1 MPLSKDDIAR
11 FLGLKHHDP
20 HSVLGLHPE
29 GKGCALRCYRP
40 AAEAVYLIRQGQAD
54 LKMTELKDGLFEAVL
69 PAVETSLGY
78 QYRALYA
85 GGVENRAMDPYAFM
99 PTLGDLDLHLFAE
112 GTHWQLY
119 DKLGSHPFTQ
129 QGVKGVSFSV
139 WAPGAAGV
147 SLVGDFNGW
156 DGRQHPMRS
165 LGGSGVWEI
174 FMPGLEPGF
183 LYKFEVRPAHG
194 THLLKSD
201 PLARATEV
209 PPGTASIA
217 FDSKYAFKDAAW
229 MATRAATDHLHSP
242 ISIYEVHVGSWRRVP
257 GEGNRSLTYR
267 ELAEELPAYV
277 KEQGFTHIELMPI
290 SEHPYGPSW
299 GYQVGNYYAP
309 TARFGG
315 PDDFRYMVDKLHQAG
330 IGVILDWVPAHFPKD
345 AHALGR
351 FTGEALYEHMDSRQ
365 GEHPDWGTYIFN
377 FGRNEVSN
385 FLIANALYWL
395 KEYHTDGLR
404 IDAVA
409 SMLYLDY
416 SRQGGQWVP
425 NPFGGRENLEAIHFL
440 KRLNEEAHAQV
451 PGTLMVAEE
460 STAWPG
466 VSRPTFL
473 GGLGFGFKWNMGWM
487 HDTLDYFSKDP
498 IYRQHHHKNLTF
510 GFLYA
515 WSENFILP
523 ISHDEV
529 VHGKGS
535 LWDKMPGDRWQ
546 KAANMRS
553 LFAYMWAHPG
563 KKLLFMGCEFGQ
575 VREWKHD
582 ESLDWHLTQFPEH
595 AGIQRLVK
603 DLNHVYLAEPALWDL
618 DGEPG
623 GFDWLDA
630 DNGAAN
636 IIAFARR
643 AADVDRSSLIC
654 IGNFSPTPRRY
665 RVGLPQ
671 SGTWKEIIN
680 SDLEIYDGSGMSNGP
695 LQSEHRPW
703 QGQPFSVEL
712 TLPPLAVL
720 WLQRQ
725 A

>member
-1 MPLSKDDIAR
+1 MPLDPEIDR
-11 FLGLKHHDP
+11 FLSFRHHDP
-20 HSVLGLHPE
+20 HSVLGVRPSA
-29 GKGCALRCYRP
+29 KGALFRCYRP
-40 AAEAVYLIRQGQAD
+40 EAVSVEASSKGEKAVALTQSAPGLWEAELHYALHGPGMTVKARYAD
-54 LKMTELKDGLFEAVL
+54 GNVWE
-69 PAVETSLGY
+69 S
-78 QYRALYA
+78 Q
-85 GGVENRAMDPYAFM
+85 DPYSFLPSIGEM
-99 PTLGDLDLHLFAE
+99 DLHLFGE
-112 GTHWQLY
+112 GQHWKLY
-119 DKLGSHPFTQ
+119 DKLGAHTRVH
-129 QGVKGVSFSV
+129 QGVPGVAFAV

-147 SLVGDFNGW
+147 SVVGEFNHW
-156 DGRQHPMRS
+156 DGRLHPMRS
-165 LGGSGVWEI
+165 LGGSGIWELFLPEI
-174 FMPGLEPGF
+174 GAGA
-183 LYKFEVRPAHG
+183 LYKFEIRPAHG
-194 THLLKSD
+194 GPPFMKTD
-201 PLARATEV
+201 PYANATEA
-209 PPGTASIA
+209 PPSTAA
-217 FDSKYAFKDAAW
+217 KVFDSTYVWKDEAW
-229 MATRAATDHLHSP
+229 LKQRSQMAQRQPMSVYELHL
-242 ISIYEVHVGSWRRVP
+242 GSWRSKVEDGSRA
-257 GEGNRSLTYR
+257 LTYR
-267 ELAEELPAYV
+267 ELAPLLADYCADM
-277 KEQGFTHIELMPI
+277 GFTHVEFMPVA
-290 SEHPYGPSW
+290 EHPFGPSW
-299 GYQVGNYYAP
+299 GYQVGAYFAP
-309 TARFGG
+309 SARWGG
-315 PDDFRYMVDKLHQAG
+315 PDDLRFLIDTLHQRG
-330 IGVILDWVPAHFPKD
+330 IGVLLDWVPAHFPKD

-351 FTGEALYEHMDSRQ
+351 FTGEALYEHQDPRQ

-377 FGRNEVSN
+377 FGRTEVRN

-440 KRLNEEAHAQV
+440 KKLNEEAHAQV
-451 PGTLMVAEE
+451 PGTLMIAEE

-466 VSRPTFL
+466 VSRPTYL

-498 IYRQHHHKNLTF
+498 VYRQHHHKNLTF

-546 KAANMRS
+546 KAANMRC

-563 KKLLFMGCEFGQ
+563 KKLLFMGNEFGQ
-575 VREWKHD
+575 VREWQHD
-582 ESLDWHLTQFPEH
+582 QSLDWHLTQYPEH

-603 DLNHVYLAEPALWDL
+603 DLNHVYKAEPALWDL

-623 GFDWLDA
+623 GFEWLDA

-643 AADVDRSSLIC
+643 AADVDRAPLVC
-654 IGNFSPTPRRY
+654 IGNFAPVPRRY
-665 RVGLPQ
+665 RVGLPVQ
-671 SGTWKEIIN
+671 GAWKEVIN
-680 SDLEIYDGSGMSNGP
+680 TDLEVYAGSGQSNGV
-695 LQSEHRPW
+695 LYSEHHPW

-712 TLPPLAVL
+712 TLPPLGVI
-720 WLQRQ
+720 WLQKQ